1 MRQYVIKTFYAFTP
15 VDPAE
20 LDQIR
25 TKLEKSAE
33 KTKTLGLII
42 LGKEGFNT
50 TIASLDAEG
59 IETFIQSLKET
70 LNIQTTSLIKT
81 SFSEKRPFR
90 RFDVKIRSEIVTF
103 DREDYVPKGE
113 HRHLSPK
120 DWNELIKRDDVV
132 VIDTRND
139 YEVEIGK
146 FKKAIDFGIEEFTEF
161 GEKLKALDSDRNK
174 PHLIYCTG
182 GIRCEKAI
190 FELEA
195 QGFKNVYQLEG
206 GILNYLEQFPNEE
219 YEGECF
225 VFDSRVAVDQ
235 NLKPSKK
242 YSLCPHCGDTSSE
255 DISCLKCDSE
265 AKLCKSCLEISKT
278 QKDVQTCSKNC
289 RYHYN
294 LHPDRKGQ
302 QQKIFYHE
310 RSSEHDSVRRS
321 RSDADAT
328 QSTE

>member
-1 MRQYVIKTFYAFTP
+1 MRQYVIKSFYAFKP
-15 VDPAE
+15 QDPA
-20 LDQIR
+20 Q
-25 TKLEKSAE
+25 LESLKAQLEQAAE
-33 KTKTLGLII
+33 KTNTIGLII
-42 LGKEGFNT
+42 LGKEGFNS
-50 TIASLDAEG
+50 TICALNDADLN
-59 IETFIQSLKET
+59 TFIDSLKQI
-70 LNIQTTSLIKT
+70 LNIESTSLVKT

-90 RFDVKIRSEIVTF
+90 KFDIKIRDEIVTF
-103 DREDYVPKGE
+103 NREDYVPTGARK
-113 HRHLSPK
+113 HLSPK

-146 FKKAIDFGIEEFTEF
+146 FKKAIDFNIEEFTEF
-161 GEKLKALDSDRNK
+161 GEKLKTLHSDKEK

-242 YSLCPHCGDTSSE
+242 FSLCPHCGDTSSE
-255 DISCLKCDSE
+255 DIQCLKCDNPS
-265 AKLCKSCLEISKT
+265 KLCKKCLELS
-278 QKDVQTCSKNC
+278 QVEKDFQTCSKNC
-289 RYHYN
+289 RYHYKLN
-294 LHPDRKGQ
+294 PTVKGQ

-310 RSSEHDSVRRS
+310 
-321 RSDADAT
+321 
-328 QSTE
+328 